1 VPTLAFDIEL
11 LADNEDLWIVVHGA
25 RGMDLPCSAMGAAL
39 ACGQALFGTFATRS
53 GSIFTIVRGASS
65 LARAVFPRAGA
76 RAPAVRDV
84 RWTSIGASGD
94 VWALAA
100 AAGGVP
106 HAPSADGLRAREL
119 ALLLQDADDALL
131 SGDDT
136 AARDLCLAALERAPR
151 HPAIVSRL
159 VDIDVRAGGRAE
171 AALSLMNETREA
183 ASGDLPGGD
192 LVYGM
197 LLAETGDV
205 TSAVARLHRYAVTE
219 RCPALS
225 ARAASLAASLC
236 ADPSEAGRHL
246 DEALTRE
253 PRSLDAR
260 WLRVAKRL
268 ELGRVDD
275 ALADVEHLDALVAGK
290 GAKHATWMRA
300 GALWRS
306 AGLGRNAGELFE
318 RSLRYVPDDPV
329 ALAGL
334 GAALVD
340 ASRAGDGRDRRGV
353 ALLSR
358 ALTLSERAR
367 APDETLRLELAR
379 CLAERLGDLP
389 TAIAHVSRIPPT
401 VPEGG
406 LARGFEGRWRVRL
419 GDPVGASLAFERLR
433 EHAESLAPP
442 LEGYPHG
449 RALVELLV
457 EGAELFERRIK
468 DLRGAQ
474 RFLEVAL
481 KLSPSDPD
489 VLARYRHLGEV
500 RLQPALASRSTG
512 WKAPSE
518 IDVAE
523 ASARVEQLTERLRAD
538 PSKDEVADELALLLE
553 RLGRGHELLALLWAR
568 LDNASGERVARLV
581 PRVRETLERL
591 ASGAEVEGR
600 RDEAQL
606 FRSALLGLS

>member
-1 VPTLAFDIEL
+1 
-11 LADNEDLWIVVHGA
+11 
-25 RGMDLPCSAMGAAL
+25 
-39 ACGQALFGTFATRS
+39 
-53 GSIFTIVRGASS
+53 
-65 LARAVFPRAGA
+65 
-76 RAPAVRDV
+76 
-84 RWTSIGASGD
+84 
-94 VWALAA
+94 
-100 AAGGVP
+100 
-106 HAPSADGLRAREL
+106 
-119 ALLLQDADDALL
+119 
-131 SGDDT
+131 
-136 AARDLCLAALERAPR
+136 
-151 HPAIVSRL
+151 
-159 VDIDVRAGGRAE
+159 
-171 AALSLMNETREA
+171 
-183 ASGDLPGGD
+183 
-192 LVYGM
+192 
-197 LLAETGDV
+197 
-205 TSAVARLHRYAVTE
+205 
-219 RCPALS
+219 
-225 ARAASLAASLC
+225 
-236 ADPSEAGRHL
+236 
-246 DEALTRE
+246 
-253 PRSLDAR
+253 
-260 WLRVAKRL
+260 
-268 ELGRVDD
+268 
-275 ALADVEHLDALVAGK
+275 
-290 GAKHATWMRA
+290 
-300 GALWRS
+300 
-306 AGLGRNAGELFE
+306 
-318 RSLRYVPDDPV
+318 
-329 ALAGL
+329 
-334 GAALVD
+334 
-340 ASRAGDGRDRRGV
+340 
-353 ALLSR
+353 
-358 ALTLSERAR
+358 
-367 APDETLRLELAR
+367 
-379 CLAERLGDLP
+379 
-389 TAIAHVSRIPPT
+389 
-401 VPEGG
+401 